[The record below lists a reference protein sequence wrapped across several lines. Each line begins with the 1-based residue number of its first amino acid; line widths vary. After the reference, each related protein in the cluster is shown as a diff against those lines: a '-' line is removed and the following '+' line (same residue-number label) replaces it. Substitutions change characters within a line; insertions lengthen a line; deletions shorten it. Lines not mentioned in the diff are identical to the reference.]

1 MNLFSITVQKVEE
14 QRLPELDDA
23 FCAAFG
29 VSEGGLEAL
38 QREVRSSMQ
47 RELDNAI
54 RGKVRTQVL
63 DALHDANPIEVPKS
77 MVAEAVQGMQLDFA
91 RRMGIRDP
99 KQLPAVDALES
110 PARRRVALG
119 LLVGEL
125 LREQDMKVDR
135 ERVQARLAELV
146 GDHPQSDEMRRQYLQ
161 NADTMRQIESAALEE
176 QLIEWVVSKAKV
188 TDKPASFAELTG
200 FGKTQQ

>member
-1 MNLFSITVQKVEE
+1 
-14 QRLPELDDA
+14 
-23 FCAAFG
+23 
-29 VSEGGLEAL
+29 
-38 QREVRSSMQ
+38 MQ
-47 RELDNAI
+47 RELAGAI
-54 RGKVRTQVL
+54 RGRLRTQVL